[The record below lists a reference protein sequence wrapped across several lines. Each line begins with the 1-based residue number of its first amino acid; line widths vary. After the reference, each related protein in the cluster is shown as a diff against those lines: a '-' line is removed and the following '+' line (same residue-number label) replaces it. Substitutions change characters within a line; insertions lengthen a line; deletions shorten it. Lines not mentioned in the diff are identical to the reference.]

1 MYQILANYASVAAS
15 GTNVSLAAL
24 TDPNFS
30 TRNSHWIFTEDYYM
44 MGVAGFGA
52 TLNGLQIYDATYN
65 AINTPQVYPV
75 NLSLNAPSN
84 PQVEDLRSWPVMIP
98 QNEEIDFQGG
108 NSDSGA
114 AADTM
119 SVFWIMP
126 RGQIP
131 GLPVPSGGIGSYGR
145 VKAKFTVTCAT
156 TKGAWTAD
164 QTITITNLIKGG
176 TYCLAG
182 LYLVCTAATAFRVNF
197 VRAPLYQGRKMQP
210 GGLCEEAYGNVPLDK
225 GLDWL
230 GPMGY
235 FDTFEYPLLALLGN
249 TTAGSATYTGFMD
262 LIYMGPNMLTNQPLM
277 A

>member
-1 MYQILANYASVAAS
+1 MYQILANYASLAAS
-15 GTNVSLAAL
+15 ANNASIAAL

-52 TLNGLQIYDATYN
+52 TLSTLQIYDATYN

-84 PQVEDLRSWPVMIP
+84 PQVMDLQSWPIMIP
-98 QNEEIDFQGG
+98 KNEEIDFQGS

-114 AADTM
+114 VADSM
-119 SVFWIMP
+119 SIMWISP
-126 RGQIP
+126 QSRVSP
-131 GLPVPSGGIGSYGR
+131 LPAPQSGIGSYGR

-182 LYLVCTAATAFRVNF
+182 AYLVCTAATAYRVNF
-197 VRAPLYQGRKMQP
+197 VRAPLYQGRKLQP

-225 GLDWL
+225 GLDWM

-235 FDTFEYPLLALLGN
+235 FDTFEYPLIALLGN
-249 TTAGSATYTGFMD
+249 TTAGSATYTGFLD
-262 LIYMGPNMLTNQPLM
+262 LIYMGPNMLANQPLM